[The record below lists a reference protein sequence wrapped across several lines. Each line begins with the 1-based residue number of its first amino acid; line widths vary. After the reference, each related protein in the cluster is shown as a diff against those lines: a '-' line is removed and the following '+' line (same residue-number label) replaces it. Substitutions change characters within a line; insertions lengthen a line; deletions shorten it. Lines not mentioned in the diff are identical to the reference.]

1 MLSFLLQYSRLKEVR
16 DALDVAITVMQKL
29 ALDLKKVSATHH
41 VADKDY
47 VPVSFLSKACLKMEE
62 IAYIIDSTSSKL

>member
-29 ALDLKKVSATHH
+29 ALDLKVSATHH